1 MFGASRRFAGRLI
14 AAVALGAAGAALSS
28 GHACCAEPSPHDRP
42 SFIFIIADD
51 VGRDDIGVY
60 GHRSIRTP
68 NFDRLAGQGLRL
80 DRAFLTCS
88 TCSPSRCSI
97 LTGRY
102 PHATG
107 AAEEHDPLPPP
118 QATFVEALGRAGY
131 YTASSGKWHLG
142 DDAVRRFD
150 RVKRAIGGL
159 SGCENWV
166 ETLRERPKD
175 RPFFLWLAANDAHR
189 PFERLGS
196 YPPYAPADVVVPPF
210 LPDVPEVR
218 ADFALY
224 YGEITRLDDYVG
236 RVLAELER
244 QGVAGNTLVLF
255 LSDNGRPFPRCKV
268 TVYDSG
274 IKTAWIVRFPGR
286 AKAGASCPGLVSAV
300 DLAPTVLELAGL
312 KPLTTVQ
319 GRSFAALLA
328 DPAAKIRDE
337 VYAEQNWH
345 DFAAR
350 KRAVRTE
357 RFKYI
362 RNFHPDLPNTPPAD
376 TVRTLTFQAMRRLRD
391 RGGLLPVHLD
401 CFVRPRPAEELYD
414 VEADPHELH
423 NLASMPSHA
432 PTLEALRAAL
442 ARWRRETG
450 DLEPPVRRPD
460 EYDRETGER
469 LPVAARGHEGEH

>member
-1 MFGASRRFAGRLI
+1 MFRASRRLPGRLI
-14 AAVALGAAGAALSS
+14 AAVALGVAGAALS
-28 GHACCAEPSPHDRP
+28 GGAHGGEPVRVDRP
-42 SFIFIIADD
+42 NFILLIADD
-51 VGRDDIGVY
+51 VGWDDIGAY
-60 GHRSIRTP
+60 GHPTIRTP
-68 NFDRLAGQGLRL
+68 NIDRLAREGVRF

-107 AAEEHDPLPPP
+107 AAEAHDPLPRL
-118 QATFVEALGRAGY
+118 QVTFLERLRRAGY

-189 PFERLGS
+189 PYERLKN
-196 YPPYAPADVVVPPF
+196 YPPYALADVVVPPF
-210 LPDVPEVR
+210 LPDLPEVR
-218 ADFALY
+218 KDLALY
-224 YGEITRLDDYVG
+224 YGEITRLDDYAG
-236 RVLAELER
+236 RVLAELEK
-244 QGVAGNTLVLF
+244 QGASGNTFVLF

-286 AKAGASCPGLVSAV
+286 ARAGASCAGLVSAV
-300 DLAPTVLELAGL
+300 DLAPTILHLAGL
-312 KPLTTVQ
+312 KPPATMQ

-328 DPAAKIRDE
+328 DPAANIRDE

-350 KRAVRTE
+350 KRAVRTT
-357 RFKYI
+357 RYKYI
-362 RNFHPDLPNTPPAD
+362 RNFYPDLPNTPPAD

-391 RGGLLPVHLD
+391 GGSLRPEQKD
-401 CFVRPRPAEELYD
+401 CFLRPRPAEELYD
-414 VEADPHELH
+414 IEADPHELN
-423 NLASMPSHA
+423 NLAGDPSHA
-432 PTLEALRAAL
+432 GTLEALRATL
-442 ARWRRETG
+442 ARWQRETG
-450 DLEPPVRRPD
+450 DREPAARRPD
-460 EYDRETGER
+460 EYHRETGER
-469 LPVAARGHEGEH
+469 LPGAARGHEETH